1 MRASFTTDRIVSLS
15 AMVVG
20 VGSLFVIVYQ
30 THLMRQMQSAS
41 ALPYLMVGIQ
51 SNSEGAY
58 LTLTNTGLGPALI
71 ENVRVRHEGRTFDED
86 PHDFF
91 LRMRPDRNIGAL
103 SVDRIVV
110 GRLIPAGD
118 RLMAL
123 GMDGEE
129 RVRMLTDLLN
139 VFELADV
146 PRNWFGNLK
155 VPLKARRAVIEIS
168 YASVYGERW
177 VITSDRLVPERK

>member
-1 MRASFTTDRIVSLS
+1 
-15 AMVVG
+15 MVVG

-30 THLMRQMQSAS
+30 THLMRQAQMAS

-58 LTLTNTGLGPALI
+58 LTLANKGLGPALL
-71 ENVRVRHEGRTFDED
+71 ENVRIYFDGKTFDED

-103 SVDRIVV
+103 SVDRLAK
-110 GRLIPAGD
+110 GRLIPAGE
-118 RLMAL
+118 RIMTL

-129 RVRMLTDLLN
+129 RGRMLLDLLN
-139 VFELADV
+139 VFELSDA
-146 PRNWFGNLK
+146 PRSWLTSMN
-155 VPLKARRAVIEIS
+155 VPLGAKRAVLEITYS
-168 YASVYGERW
+168 SVYGERW
-177 VITSDRLVPERK
+177 IITSDRLVPERR